1 MTAPRLTR
9 QLMLED
15 PLQVSDGAGGFTE
28 TWQALGTLWAEVAMR
43 SGREAG
49 GLSQARLKI
58 TLRAPPRPPA
68 SPLLEERRAI
78 SASHKYQSRPAAPP
92 ATPLPRSASPGRAG
106 IPHGGQV

>member
-58 TLRAPPRPPA
+58 TLRAAPVGSSMRPRPDQRLREGARLYRIDAVHERPGSGRYLVCLA
-68 SPLLEERRAI
+68 HEEV
-78 SASHKYQSRPAAPP
+78 
-92 ATPLPRSASPGRAG
+92 AT
-106 IPHGGQV
+106 

>member
-28 TWQALGTLWAEVAMR
+28 IWQALGTLWAEVAIR

-49 GLSQARLKI
+49 GLS
-58 TLRAPPRPPA
+58 
-68 SPLLEERRAI
+68 
-78 SASHKYQSRPAAPP
+78 
-92 ATPLPRSASPGRAG
+92 
-106 IPHGGQV
+106 